1 MEVRGNEI
9 LVPVDFTLAAKYGVN
24 NAINLAN
31 RLNTNIHLVNFIPPP
46 DANKGKEKEEEYD
59 FSEALRS
66 SINLLKENQTKL
78 TELVHE
84 IDGSENIHSEIKMDK
99 FARGIKKQLKNQNI
113 GLIVMGLNGHLSIGD
128 SLCQNKKANEIIRS
142 GCPVLVCNENV
153 NDFNQSNSIVV
164 SMDEDSFLDDNFDKF
179 LRISRNLFK
188 KWYFV
193 HVNHSNDKK
202 TWSKSGIEQ
211 FLAKH
216 QVKPTSV
223 QIIESSD
230 KEQAILEYADAK
242 NAGCLAV
249 NRHGKT
255 SSFSDCKVEEIVS
268 SGKFPVFIY

>member
-9 LVPVDFTLAAKYGVN
+9 LVPVDFTLAAKYGVD

-31 RLNTNIHLVNFIPPP
+31 RLNTNIHLINFIPPP
-46 DANKGKEKEEEYD
+46 DAKKGKEDEFD
-59 FSEALRS
+59 FSEALTS
-66 SINLLKENQTKL
+66 SINLLKENQSKL

-84 IDGSENIHSEIKMDK
+84 IDSAENIHSEIKMDK

-153 NDFNQSNSIVV
+153 DALNQSNSIVV
-164 SMDEDSFLDDNFDKF
+164 SMDEDSYLDDNFDKF
-179 LRISRNLFK
+179 LRFSKNLFK
-188 KWYFV
+188 NWYFV
-193 HVNHSNDKK
+193 HVNHPKDKK
-202 TWSKSGIEQ
+202 RWNEDGIQQ

-216 QVKPTSV
+216 EVKPSSV
-223 QIIESSD
+223 KIIESSD
-230 KEQAILEYADAK
+230 KEQAILEYADSK
-242 NAGCLAV
+242 KAGCLAV

-268 SGKFPVFIY
+268 SGHFPVFIY